1 MNAVVNYPTEREIQ
15 SIAYQALHD
24 QLGSTGFIRFI
35 QQYEQGAG
43 DYTKERHEILG
54 NPSVDELFDAIEDS
68 IN

>member
-35 QQYEQGAG
+35 QQYEQGSG
-43 DYTKERHEILG
+43 DYTKERHETLG
-54 NPSVDELFDAIEDS
+54 NPSVDELFDAIEDN